1 MAAAPELTSRI
12 AELEARTVALRDS
25 L

>member
-1 MAAAPELTSRI
+1 MAATPELTSRI